1 VQLILSENYYL
12 VLAGG
17 VGAAKFIEGLVS
29 VIDPSILKIVINTAD
44 DIELYGLKICPDID
58 IITYTLAKI
67 VDTQKGW
74 GIQDESFN
82 CLNILNNYYDFKWFN
97 LGDKDLATHIY
108 RTDLFKKGYN
118 KTEITALI
126 CEKLGIKSQLIPMSN
141 EEVQTFIITDLK
153 TMHFEEYYIRYQCE
167 PKVLDIKFQGIN
179 EAKPVKQVFEYI
191 EKAEKII
198 ICPSNPIVSIG
209 TIIGLSG
216 IRSALKKV
224 KQKVIAIS
232 PIIEGATVKGP
243 ADKLM
248 RCLGLEVSCVG
259 VAKYYKEIVGHF
271 VIDNKD
277 CKLKSEIEKLGIQT
291 YCYDTIM
298 DSIRK
303 KKELAQFVDGIK
315 I

>member
-1 VQLILSENYYL
+1 MSDNYYL

-17 VGAAKFIEGLVS
+17 VGAAKFIEGLAS
-29 VIDPSILKIVINTAD
+29 IIDPALLKIIINTAD
-44 DIELYGLKICPDID
+44 DIELYGLRICPDID
-58 IITYTLAKI
+58 IITYTLANI
-67 VDTQKGW
+67 VDKQKGW
-74 GIQDESFN
+74 GVQDETFN
-82 CLNILNNYYDFKWFN
+82 CLTVLKNYYDFKWFN
-97 LGDKDLATHIY
+97 IGDKDLATHIF

-118 KTEITALI
+118 KTEITSVI

-141 EEVQTFIITDLK
+141 EEVQTFITTDSK
-153 TMHFEEYYIRYQCE
+153 TMHFEEYYIKYQCE

-179 EAKPVKQVFEYI
+179 KAKPVKHVFEYI
-191 EKAEKII
+191 NKAEKVL

-209 TIIGLSG
+209 TILELPG
-216 IRSALKKV
+216 IRDALKKV
-224 KQKVIAIS
+224 KQKVIAVS
-232 PIIEGATVKGP
+232 PIIEGATIKGP

-259 VAKYYKEIVGHF
+259 VAKYYKEILGHF

-277 CKLKSEIEKLGIQT
+277 CNLKSEIEELGIHT
-291 YCYDTIM
+291 YCYETIM

-303 KKELAQFVDGIK
+303 KKNLAQFVIDIK

>member
-1 VQLILSENYYL
+1 MSNNYYL

-17 VGAAKFIEGLVS
+17 VGAAKFLEGLAN
-29 VIDPSILKIVINTAD
+29 VIDPALLKIIINTAD
-44 DIELYGLKICPDID
+44 DIELYGLRICPDID
-58 IITYTLAKI
+58 IITYTLANI
-67 VDTQKGW
+67 VDNQKGW
-74 GIQDESFN
+74 GLQDETFN
-82 CLNILNNYYDFKWFN
+82 CLSVLKNYYDFKWFN
-97 LGDKDLATHIY
+97 LGDKDLATHIF

-118 KTEITALI
+118 KSEITSVI

-141 EEVQTFIITDLK
+141 EEVQTFIITDSK
-153 TMHFEEYYIRYQCE
+153 SMHFEEYYIKYQCE
-167 PKVLDIKFQGIN
+167 PKILDIKFQGIS
-179 EAKPVKQVFEYI
+179 EAKPVKNIFEYI
-191 EKAEKII
+191 KKAEKII

-209 TIIGLSG
+209 TIIGLPG
-216 IRSALKKV
+216 IRDALKKV

-248 RCLGLEVSCVG
+248 RYLGLEVSCVG
-259 VAKYYKEIVGHF
+259 VAKYYKEIIDHF

-277 CKLKSEIEKLGIQT
+277 CKLKSEIEELGIHT

-303 KKELAQFVDGIK
+303 KKELARFVNDIK